1 MYSRSTDTIDKIF
14 AGAGLVSKNNYH
26 YGFFSA
32 RLKLP
37 AGFASGVVVAFYVS
51 IL

>member
-1 MYSRSTDTIDKIF
+1 MRKFIYSVDLF
-14 AGAGLVSKNNYH
+14 AGAGLVSKNTYH

-51 IL
+51 MI